1 MTHSLE
7 YEADKSPETLE
18 REIDEKRANIDQLV
32 DSLES
37 KFTPG
42 QLFDQVLSYTK
53 GNGGAF
59 FENLGTTLKNNPVPA
74 VLTTVGLA
82 WLAMGQGRAAPQYP
96 VGTASGPGLGEKL
109 HELKDKAADALGRA
123 TDAVGKAGDRL
134 HDSTDTLRQRTH
146 DWQDKATAA
155 SDSFGQRVS
164 DSAHKA
170 SEAAHRAGHSAVEAK
185 DQFSGLLKEQPLL
198 MAAIG
203 IALGAAIGGAIP
215 STRKENQL
223 MGEAS
228 DRVTSKVK
236 DQAAAAYEEVK
247 TQATEAGHRGAN
259 EGASEREAETGPAAQ
274 SGTTELS
281 DGLGFPSKPV

>member
-1 MTHSLE
+1 MTSDLE
-7 YEADKSPETLE
+7 YEAEKSPETLE
-18 REIDEKRANIDQLV
+18 REIDEKRANIDHLV

-42 QLFDQVLSYTK
+42 QLFDQVLTYTK

-59 FENLGTTLKNNPVPA
+59 FQNLGATVKNNPVPA

-82 WLAMGQGRAAPQYP
+82 WLAMGQGRPAPQYP
-96 VGTASGPGLGEKL
+96 VRTGPGLGEKL
-109 HELKDKAADALGRA
+109 QDMKGKATDAIGRA
-123 TDAVGKAGDRL
+123 TDAVGKVGDQL
-134 HDSTDTLRQRTH
+134 HQSSDSLRHRAH
-146 DWQDKATAA
+146 DWQDKAGEA

-164 DSAHKA
+164 DSAQRA
-170 SEAAHRAGHSAVEAK
+170 SDAAHRAGETAVQAK
-185 DQFSGLLKEQPLL
+185 DQFGNLLKEQPLL

-215 STRKENQL
+215 STRKESEL

-228 DRVTSKVK
+228 DRLTSKVK
-236 DQAAAAYEEVK
+236 AQSAAAYEQVKTEVK
-247 TQATEAGHRGAN
+247 EAAQPAQ
-259 EGASEREAETGPAAQ
+259 EGSDTGPEGQPTAPAAQ

-281 DGLGFPSKPV
+281 DGLGFPPKHV